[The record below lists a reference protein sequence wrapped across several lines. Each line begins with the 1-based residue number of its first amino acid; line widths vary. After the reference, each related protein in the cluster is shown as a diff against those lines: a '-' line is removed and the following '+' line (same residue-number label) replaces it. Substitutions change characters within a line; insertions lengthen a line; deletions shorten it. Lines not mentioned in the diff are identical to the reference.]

1 MNLGIP
7 VIGMKCR
14 TTSSTAAMIIRVII
28 FFCFLFISC
37 LSFLK
42 IALPHPQ
49 QSNQIHSYK

>member
-28 FFCFLFISC
+28 FFCFLFISF

-42 IALPHPQ
+42 IALPQPQ
-49 QSNQIHSYK
+49 QSNQVHSYK